1 MGCESE
7 RGMAVQPKT
16 PQEKKH
22 FGYEKDRRNTY
33 GANSKASRKSIPLA
47 KARGK
52 RSERHTQNH
61 VLATAVGVE
70 NSDALAAVENLVRSS
85 QPRYWRK
92 FPDTSL
98 GEVLDR
104 KANK

>member
-1 MGCESE
+1 MV
-7 RGMAVQPKT
+7 VQPKT
-16 PQEKKH
+16 PQEKKRLS
-22 FGYEKDRRNTY
+22 YEKDRRNTY

-47 KARGK
+47 KARAN

-61 VLATAVGVE
+61 VLAIAVGVE
-70 NSDALAAVENLVRSS
+70 NGDALAAVENLVRSTE
-85 QPRYWRK
+85 PRDWRK